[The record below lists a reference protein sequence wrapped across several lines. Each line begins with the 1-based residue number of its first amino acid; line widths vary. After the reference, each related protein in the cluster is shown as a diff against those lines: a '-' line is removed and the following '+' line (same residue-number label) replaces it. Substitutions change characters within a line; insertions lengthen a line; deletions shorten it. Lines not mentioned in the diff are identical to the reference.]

1 MNKKIIATLVA
12 AATLGLSSMASASI
26 EEGKLVIWVNGD
38 KSYDGIAAVGK
49 KFTEEQGVP
58 VEVAH
63 PDGVENKFQQA
74 ASTGNGPDIF
84 MWAHDRFGEWAKAG
98 LLCELNPDKAVQDKF
113 QKFAWDALTIDGKI
127 YGYPMSVEAIGLI
140 CNKKLAP
147 KAPENFE
154 DFAKLDADLQKKGKR
169 AVMWDYTNPYFSY
182 PLIAANGGY
191 VFKKTAPGQYDVK
204 DPGVNNAGALQGV
217 QFLTDMV
224 KNKVMDKG
232 VDYGVMDSNFSKG
245 DVACIINGPWS
256 WANYD
261 GKVEYTVNP
270 LPKLAGKPAKAF
282 VGVQGLA
289 INAQSPNKDLAI
301 EFIQNYLLTDKGLEV
316 VNNDKKIGAA
326 ALKSFQK
333 KLESDPRIKA
343 TMANAVNGE
352 PMPNV
357 AEMNRFW
364 SSFQTALKNATVG
377 RQTVKVA
384 LDTAA
389 QRISQ

>member
-1 MNKKIIATLVA
+1 MNKKIIAGLVA
-12 AATLGLSSMASASI
+12 AATLGLSSMASAGI
-26 EEGKLVIWVNGD
+26 ESGKLVIWVNGD
-38 KSYDGIAAVGK
+38 KAYDGIAAVGK
-49 KFTEEQGVP
+49 KFTADQGVP

-63 PDGVENKFQQA
+63 PDAVENKFQQA

-98 LLCELNPDKAVQDKF
+98 LLTELSPSKGVQDKF

-140 CNKKLAP
+140 CNSDIVKTAP
-147 KAPENFE
+147 ANFE
-154 DFAKLDADLQKKGKR
+154 DFAALEKELSAKGKH
-169 AVMWDYTNPYFSY
+169 AIMWDYTGPYFTY

-191 VFKKTAPGQYDVK
+191 VFKKTGPGLYDVK
-204 DPGVNNAGALQGV
+204 DTGIANAGAKQGV
-217 QFLTDMV
+217 QFLYDMI
-224 KNKVMDKG
+224 KNKVMEKG
-232 VDYGVMDSNFSKG
+232 VDYGVMDAAFAKG

-256 WANYD
+256 WSNYD
-261 GKVEYTVNP
+261 QKIKYTVNP

-289 INAQSPNKDLAI
+289 INAQSPNKELAVAFI
-301 EFIQNYLLTDKGLEV
+301 EDYLLTDAGLKV
-316 VNNDKKIGAA
+316 VNDDKALGAA

-333 KLESDPRIKA
+333 TLEKDPRIKA

-357 AEMNRFW
+357 PEMNRFW
-364 SSFQTALKNATVG
+364 SAFQQALKNATTN
-377 RQTVKVA
+377 RQTVDEA
-384 LDTAA
+384 LATAA
-389 QRISQ
+389 SRITQ